1 MGRTLS
7 RWRTEIANWH
17 VARVTNAATEAAII
31 CSASEGVVDVAD
43 TRITAC
49 RGRVIYSGVVSA
61 TAEADGRFRLAGKPN
76 GALLETL
83 TPTQNAKRQISEIP
97 TMVRSPRNPAKA

>member
-7 RWRTEIANWH
+7 RWRTETANWH

-31 CSASEGVVDVAD
+31 CRASAGVVDVAD
-43 TRITAC
+43 TPVPVC

-61 TAEADGRFRLAGKPN
+61 TAESDGRFRLADKPN
-76 GALLETL
+76 WALLETL
-83 TPTQNAKRQISEIP
+83 TPTQNAKNRF
-97 TMVRSPRNPAKA
+97 V